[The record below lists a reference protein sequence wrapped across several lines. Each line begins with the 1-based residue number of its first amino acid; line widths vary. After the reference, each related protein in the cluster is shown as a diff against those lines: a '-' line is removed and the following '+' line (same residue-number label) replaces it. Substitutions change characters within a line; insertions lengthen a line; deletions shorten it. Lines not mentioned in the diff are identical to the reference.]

1 MAASIWARYDE
12 VLLPLSADIDIL
24 LTAVRD
30 DASKTPAI
38 IVSIIEK
45 PFWRLLL

>member
-24 LTAVRD
+24 LTAVKL
-30 DASKTPAI
+30 DASNTPAI
-38 IVSIIEK
+38 KVSVIEK
-45 PFWRLLL
+45 PF